1 MKKKILVLLL
11 VVAMVL
17 VFGACSSE
25 KTSGNVVEDTS
36 PATNDSTSDVS
47 KVDGGK
53 VEKIKNEGKIV
64 LGTAAGYPP
73 FEFHKIIDGQD
84 QIIGVDIEIA
94 KKIADELGVELEIV
108 DMKFEGVIPA
118 LVTDDI
124 DMIIAGMVATE
135 ERAQAVDF
143 SVPYYQ
149 ANHKI
154 VIRSEDK
161 DKYIDFDD
169 INVKGVTVGVQKAT
183 TQDAL
188 ANEICTEAEV
198 IGVSLLPDVVMEV
211 KGGKIDA
218 AIIAE
223 PVAMAY
229 VNQNEDLYMPDI
241 TLGQEPGINIA
252 VNKGNQDLLDLINSV
267 VEEMVANDEIIK
279 LVEKYNA
286 IAQE

>member
-1 MKKKILVLLL
+1 MIKKIIVMLL
-11 VVAMVL
+11 VVSMMVG
-17 VFGACSSE
+17 FGACSSE
-25 KTSGNVVEDTS
+25 EPAGKVVEEGNT
-36 PATNDSTSDVS
+36 PATGEPTAVS
-47 KVDGGK
+47 GKVD
-53 VEKIKNEGKIV
+53 KIKEEGKIV

-73 FEFHKIIDGQD
+73 FEFHKIIDGKD
-84 QIIGVDIEIA
+84 QIIGVDLEIA
-94 KKIADELGVELEIV
+94 QRIADELGVELEIV

-135 ERAQAVDF
+135 ERSKAVDF

-154 VIRSEDK
+154 VIRLEDK
-161 DKYIDFDD
+161 DKFIEFADLDVEGAK
-169 INVKGVTVGVQKAT
+169 IGVQKAT
-183 TQDAL
+183 TQDTL
-188 ANEICTEAEV
+188 ANEICKNAEV

-229 VNQNEDLYMPDI
+229 VSQNEDLYMPDI

-252 VNKGNQDLLDLINSV
+252 VNKGNQDLLDAINPV
-267 VEEMVANDEIIK
+267 VEEMIANDEIIG

-286 IAQE
+286 LAQE